1 MGILTRDD
9 VGHAESLR
17 RALMRAPDFAGGDT
31 FGYDAVLGLVRGGN
45 WDGGPKTGAVL
56 LNAGLICGVAL
67 DYWNAKVGE
76 PTNIE
81 ANVRQRLEA
90 FGYDGE
96 DKREI
101 FFGECPPTVRG
112 SSGQVYFDGEIAT
125 ALPEGPKREPT
136 PDRTGAMPA
145 LAAWIVLLDRQGQ
158 TEKARTLFKAAA
170 AGWSDGAFSDELD
183 TGAAKSSRVLSYFI
197 LAARLTGFWREHR
210 ATVRQVVTQL
220 WALQNE
226 DGSIRVGYLPGQDI
240 RTDRATPESTGLALL
255 AITPLKVF

>member
-112 SSGQVYFDGEIAT
+112 SSGQVYFDGGWYET
-125 ALPEGPKREPT
+125 AIYERARLPVGPYVEGPAIIQEMSSTTIVEP
-136 PDRTGAMPA
+136 
-145 LAAWIVLLDRQGQ
+145 GQ
-158 TEKARTLFKAAA
+158 RL
-170 AGWSDGAFSDELD
+170 
-183 TGAAKSSRVLSYFI
+183 RV
-197 LAARLTGFWREHR
+197 
-210 ATVRQVVTQL
+210 
-220 WALQNE
+220 
-226 DGSIRVGYLPGQDI
+226 DGSGTMLIEV
-240 RTDRATPESTGLALL
+240 
-255 AITPLKVF
+255 